1 MLKGKGNEII
11 TSFRRKAGPRAHA
24 ALENGRRSSARPRL
38 PTGNG
43 EMPRTRQPSVS
54 LEGKITC
61 DFYTFRL
68 CAFSNFNN
76 TDSLIY
82 KKDHQ
87 LSQPSK
93 PDGTGHSSPTSSKRG
108 VQRSAWRG
116 GRRPSPAGSR
126 DASRDGEQ
134 RRGAETRRLAVPPQG
149 EDGRDPGILR
159 GAVQRTSRSRRPE
172 HGQCDRRPP
181 CLISLIQV
189 STVRCGHGHRV
200 GRGRSGRFSLNSRG
214 SWAAPNSM
222 AS

>member
-11 TSFRRKAGPRAHA
+11 TFFRRKAGPRAHA

-93 PDGTGHSSPTSSKRG
+93 PEGAGHSSPTSSERG

-134 RRGAETRRLAVPPQG
+134 RRGAETHRLAAPPQG
-149 EDGRDPGILR
+149 EDGCDPWNPAGR
-159 GAVQRTSRSRRPE
+159 CAEDFPRWAPGTRP
-172 HGQCDRRPP
+172 
-181 CLISLIQV
+181 V
-189 STVRCGHGHRV
+189 
-200 GRGRSGRFSLNSRG
+200 
-214 SWAAPNSM
+214 
-222 AS
+222 